1 MSQPEFTS
9 SSTCP
14 VCGAPLDPEN
24 RGACPHCLMLAA
36 MKATEG
42 VTEGTGPQRAP
53 SIEEVAGAFSQLE
66 IIELIGQ
73 GGMGCVFKARQPRL
87 NRLVALKLLPASL
100 AQRDPAFAGRFER
113 EGQLLARL
121 HHPNIVAVHDS
132 GTAGEFFYLI
142 MEYVDGVNLRQ
153 AMRSRRFTAREALAI
168 VPLICDAL
176 QYAHDEGVLHRDIKP
191 ENILLDGKGRVK
203 LADFGIAKLVAEVD
217 LASSGAAP
225 TGPELTQS
233 GATLGTPSYMAPEQ
247 RETPNDIDHRVDIY
261 SLGVVFYELLTGE
274 LPRERFTPPSARSEA
289 DPRIDPIV
297 RQALEKDRDRRQQ
310 SAGEVRTQVTSLSD
324 RGQAAVRKT
333 SGVRLAIAL
342 ILLLLGIIAPL
353 TMMNR
358 FDREA
363 QRSSAEQLA
372 RIREQQQKLM
382 TLNMQL
388 ADAQASA
395 GRAASRAGNSALPEE
410 FRREARAEEE
420 EFRQRAGKV
429 DMEIAMANAK
439 LADSMGKRP
448 RSNRDAWVL
457 ILLSMV
463 PFSVAGLVLM
473 VRNGNTRS
481 AAFVG
486 GTLLLLVIGYFG
498 LRATQHQGGTW
509 VATAERRQANRASAP
524 KYSSTSEDSASAYI
538 AHDDVDLHY
547 ALFHAGR
554 MTATSRGGR
563 NRQSLMWNDES
574 AVTLGNGKSFG
585 ITRDSA
591 NELFLVI
598 NGQEYDLRRGRL
610 FVLNDDGTVIQR
622 NVQPSLK
629 EARSL
634 KNLKTLAAK

>member
-1 MSQPEFTS
+1 
-9 SSTCP
+9 
-14 VCGAPLDPEN
+14 
-24 RGACPHCLMLAA
+24 
-36 MKATEG
+36 
-42 VTEGTGPQRAP
+42 
-53 SIEEVAGAFSQLE
+53 
-66 IIELIGQ
+66 
-73 GGMGCVFKARQPRL
+73 
-87 NRLVALKLLPASL
+87 
-100 AQRDPAFAGRFER
+100 
-113 EGQLLARL
+113 
-121 HHPNIVAVHDS
+121 
-132 GTAGEFFYLI
+132 
-142 MEYVDGVNLRQ
+142 
-153 AMRSRRFTAREALAI
+153 
-168 VPLICDAL
+168 
-176 QYAHDEGVLHRDIKP
+176 
-191 ENILLDGKGRVK
+191 
-203 LADFGIAKLVAEVD
+203 
-217 LASSGAAP
+217 
-225 TGPELTQS
+225 
-233 GATLGTPSYMAPEQ
+233 
-247 RETPNDIDHRVDIY
+247 
-261 SLGVVFYELLTGE
+261 
-274 LPRERFTPPSARSEA
+274 
-289 DPRIDPIV
+289 
-297 RQALEKDRDRRQQ
+297 
-310 SAGEVRTQVTSLSD
+310 
-324 RGQAAVRKT
+324 
-333 SGVRLAIAL
+333 
-342 ILLLLGIIAPL
+342 
-353 TMMNR
+353 
-358 FDREA
+358 
-363 QRSSAEQLA
+363 
-372 RIREQQQKLM
+372 M
-382 TLNMQL
+382 TLNTQL

-429 DMEIAMANAK
+429 NMEIAMANAK

-448 RSNRDAWVL
+448 RSNRGAWAL

-498 LRATQHQGGTW
+498 LRATRHQGGTW

-538 AHDDVDLHY
+538 AHDDVELHY

-591 NELFLVI
+591 NESFLVI

-634 KNLKTLAAK
+634 KNLKTLAAKENVPEVAPEEPKVEAEPQAAVESWSYTPRYLTREIMDQRRQAPNSGEDEWSRDLTLEHKDGVMTVTGPRERVRRAATLLRVLDCPEPKSIADLRGLNDGPDVFTSMALFHLMKLTDFAKAPLTDELIETLNQSGITAFQLGQRAFRARAGTGEGRVCESWRTVRADHAFARGEYLLRRHDPMCRPARSAAHPAN